1 MLASHHQNL
10 AERGQTVQ
18 SLVVCPTTLG
28 GHWLEEITK
37 WVNIRHLNPFLYFG
51 HPSVRASLRPEIP
64 HHNVIITSYEIV
76 RSDVEFLGSIKWNYL
91 VLDEGHVIKNTKT
104 KTSRAMRQL
113 VAAHRLILT
122 GTPIQNGVNE
132 LWALFDFLMPGYL
145 GTEKQFI
152 AKYSRPIINS
162 RDAKSSG
169 SEQEAGALAMES
181 LHRQTL
187 PFILRYTGG
196 HFHLCTDNYVY
207 YYPGE

>member
-1 MLASHHQNL
+1 MLIADNYSEVVTKIAGL
-10 AERGQTVQ
+10 YAERLMSDVI
-18 SLVVCPTTLG
+18 LVVGKQEL
-28 GHWLEEITK
+28 
-37 WVNIRHLNPFLYFG
+37 
-51 HPSVRASLRPEIP
+51 
-64 HHNVIITSYEIV
+64 
-76 RSDVEFLGSIKWNYL
+76 
-91 VLDEGHVIKNTKT
+91 
-104 KTSRAMRQL
+104 
-113 VAAHRLILT
+113 AAHRLILT

-187 PFILRYTGG
+187 PFILR
-196 HFHLCTDNYVY
+196 
-207 YYPGE
+207 

>member
-1 MLASHHQNL
+1 MLASHHQGL
-10 AERGQTVQ
+10 TGQ

-37 WVNIRHLNPFLYFG
+37 WVNIQHLNPFLYFG
-51 HPSVRASLRPEIP
+51 HPSARASLRGEIP
-64 HHNVIITSYEIV
+64 HHNIIITSYEIV
-76 RSDVEFLGSIKWNYL
+76 RSDVDFLGSIKWNYL

-104 KTSRAMRQL
+104 KTSRAIRQL

-187 PFILRYTGG
+187 PFILR
-196 HFHLCTDNYVY
+196 
-207 YYPGE
+207 